1 MTPQLCTDFFR
12 EGEREREDCFFSS
25 VKKTKIEIKKT
36 KGKREKPKPPSFP
49 DSPTVAFL
57 KVCSVQFALQ
67 IALGFFLRKRPR
79 WGSVFFGSDK

>member
-1 MTPQLCTDFFR
+1 M
-12 EGEREREDCFFSS
+12 
-25 VKKTKIEIKKT
+25 KKTKIEILKKQ
-36 KGKREKPKPPSFP
+36 KEKERNRSLPPLP
-49 DSPTVAFL
+49 DSPTGAFL